1 MAEQGASAHHD
12 ENTGTAPPAAVEKV
26 GLIPAAGMARRMG
39 ISTPKELFE
48 VDGRAVIEYSVDH
61 MVAAGL
67 RRVVVVIRE
76 GKEAIRDHLDAA
88 YPDVEFDYVFQ
99 VGTIGNL
106 LDAIKV
112 AVPAVAGAHVYFL
125 MPDTIITPNP
135 FSTVGSAE
143 VTLMC
148 FDVDGEE
155 WRNFG
160 VVSEQFGRIIDKPQE
175 FVGNTCWG
183 ALVWGPTFTER
194 LSTHTNLT
202 EAINEADWT
211 YVVSIDDYRDIGLGP
226 KVPPADQGAV
236 TP

>member
-12 ENTGTAPPAAVEKV
+12 VNEGTAPPAQVEKI

-88 YPDVEFDYVFQ
+88 YPDVEFVYVFQ
-99 VGTIGNL
+99 IGTIGNL

-112 AVPAVAGAHVYFL
+112 AVPAVAGYQVYFL

-135 FSTVGSAE
+135 FSTLGSAE

-148 FDVDGEE
+148 FDAGGEE

-160 VVSEQFGRIIDKPQE
+160 VVSEQFGRIIDKPKE
-175 FVGNTCWG
+175 FVGTTCWG
-183 ALVWGPTFTER
+183 ALVWGPAFTDR
-194 LSTHTNLT
+194 LSAHTNLT

-211 YVVSIDDYRDIGLGP
+211 HVVSIDDYRDIGLGP
-226 KVPPADQGAV
+226 MATPSELGAAA
-236 TP
+236 P